1 MLLKDK
7 IVVVTGGGSGMGR
20 ELVLALLARGAKVAA
35 IDLNSETLD
44 QTKVLAGQRQHALN
58 VYTVDITDMDAV
70 EKLPAAIIA
79 EFGGIDVLINNAGI
93 IQPFVRINDLDYD
106 HINRVMQVNFYG
118 LLYMTKAFLPFLL
131 ERKSAYIVNTSSMGG
146 FLPVPGQ
153 AVYGASKAAVK
164 LFTEALYAEL
174 KPTKVKVSIVFPG
187 AIATNITKNSGVA
200 TPKSDK
206 TYKSLSA
213 KDAAEII
220 IHGIEKNKTRIFVGS
235 DSKFMNCL
243 YRLWPKFATDF
254 ISKKMGDLLG

>member
-1 MLLKDK
+1 MFLSGK

-35 IDLNSETLD
+35 IDLNREALD
-44 QTKVLAGQRQHALN
+44 QTKFLAGLRQNSLS

-70 EKLPAAIIA
+70 EKLPQAVIA
-79 EFGGIDVLINNAGI
+79 EHGGVDILINNAGI

-106 HINRVMQVNFYG
+106 HIDRVMKVNFYG

-174 KPTKVKVSIVFPG
+174 KPTRVKVSVVFPG
-187 AIATNITKNSGVA
+187 AVDTNITKNSGVKA
-200 TPKSDK
+200 PKSEK
-206 TYKSLSA
+206 SYKSLSA
-213 KDAAEII
+213 KDAAEAII
-220 IHGIEKNKTRIFVGS
+220 CGIEKNKMYIFVGS

-243 YRLWPKFATDF
+243 YRMCPKFATDF